1 MEITSSAQAL
11 ALFNKAKEM
20 LNDIQRWLENNAA
33 DIASKAKKIFTKDDF
48 QFIDLGLPSG
58 TLWAKDYAPG
68 YYAFDE
74 AQEAFPGLLPTAEM
88 FQELHDHCK
97 WEWLSKSKSPGK
109 KCAGYR
115 VTGPNGKSIFFPA
128 LGYKLDDE
136 IFIIGVSGYWWS
148 ACASS
153 SNGHFL
159 FFYSGSV
166 NPQSSN
172 DDRYCGYSVRPA
184 LVAVP

>member
-1 MEITSSAQAL
+1 MEITSPAQAL

-33 DIASKAKKIFTKDDF
+33 DIASRAKKVFTKDDF

-88 FQELHDHCK
+88 FQELYDHCK

-128 LGYKLDDE
+128 LGYKLNNE
-136 IFIIGVSGYWWS
+136 VSGDTTRGYYWS
-148 ACASS
+148 AYSS
-153 SNGHFL
+153 SKF
-159 FFYSGSV
+159 SGRCLYFR
-166 NPQSSN
+166 NEHIYPQCNSN
-172 DDRYCGYSVRPA
+172 NFCGYNVRPA